1 MAMQSFWNPNEQV
14 DLDQNTGQYV
24 QQPPPQLQPP
34 QNGNAQFL
42 AELEQRY
49 GIKAGE
55 TDLANLNAKNP
66 EDVAGFKSALDT
78 QFQQRAS
85 SNGGGQ
91 QTYSVPQNA
100 TPTQQW
106 NAQPSAMQGQ
116 SDALFK
122 LLMER
127 ATQGTAVD
135 RNDPN
140 IRAQVDPVVAQQ
152 ERASRNYLDDLAE
165 RSGPLANLQGERRL
179 AAERSGQAAGAF
191 ESEVIGREMA
201 GRRDEIMQALQLYG
215 NRLTVEQQLA
225 MQQELAQLNA
235 SLQRES
241 FGIQR
246 DELGLR
252 RDQMGMAN
260 DQFLRELALREW
272 MAGDSSDRAWA
283 GFGV

>member
-1 MAMQSFWNPNEQV
+1 MAIEYWEP
-14 DLDQNTGQYV
+14 G
-24 QQPPPQLQPP
+24 QLQQEQQQFQQQQQP
-34 QNGNAQFL
+34 QNGHAQFL

-66 EDVAGFKSALDT
+66 EDVDAFKSALDT

-91 QTYSVPQNA
+91 QSYAVPQNA

-106 NAQPSAMQGQ
+106 NAQPSAMAGQ
-116 SDALFK
+116 SEALFK
-122 LLMER
+122 MLMER
-127 ATQGTAVD
+127 ANQGTAVS

-140 IRAQVDPVVAQQ
+140 VRAQVDPVVAQQ
-152 ERASRNYLDDLAE
+152 ERASRNYLDDVAE

-191 ESEVIGREMA
+191 ESEVIGREIA
-201 GRRDEIMQALQLYG
+201 ARRDEIMQALQLYG
-215 NRLTVEQQLA
+215 SRLSTEQQL
-225 MQQELAQLNA
+225 ELQRELGQLNA
-235 SLQRES
+235 SLQREG

-252 RDQMGMAN
+252 RDQMGLAN